1 MGYVIIGNSV
11 AAVGAVEAIRKNDK
25 KGEIT
30 IISSEPYFVYSR
42 PLISDFLAGRVK
54 EDEMFYRPKDFYK
67 KNKVKTILGKKATA
81 LDTKQRKVIL
91 EDKKEISYS
100 KLLIAVGGVPFI
112 PEIKGLDRDGVFTF
126 TALDDAKKIKE
137 YVQRV
142 KRVVIIGGGLI
153 GLKAAESLEELGIR
167 VTVVE
172 LMDRVLS
179 AVLDKK
185 SSQIIQKHIIEAGI
199 DIITNNTVKEIIGR
213 DSLISGVILKD
224 EKKMDCEMVLVAIG
238 VVPNLE
244 LVRKTKIKVNRGILV
259 NEKME
264 TNIPGIFAAG
274 DVVEAYD
281 LVYQARRLTPIWPD
295 AYRQGSI
302 AGYNMSGIEKRHEG
316 SLLMNAIEFYSLP
329 FTSVGL
335 IEPNSKFNPVS
346 STGQNSKSRKGKEYT
361 TLTKF
366 NAKQKTY
373 KKIVLK
379 ENVIVGA
386 IFVGAIEKAG
396 VITGLIKDKTNVK
409 NFKEELLED
418 NFGLI
423 SFPKELRK
431 EKLRA

>member
-54 EDEMFYRPKDFYK
+54 EDEIFYRKHDFYK
-67 KNKVKTILGKKATA
+67 RNKVKTILGRKAIA
-81 LDTKQRKVIL
+81 LNTKQRKVIL

-100 KLLIAVGGVPFI
+100 KLLIATGGVPFI

-126 TALDDAKKIKE
+126 TALDDAKKIKK

-172 LMDRVLS
+172 LMDRILS

-185 SSQIIQKHIIEAGI
+185 SSQIIQKHLREAGI
-199 DIITNNTVKEIIGR
+199 DIITNNTVEEIIGS

-224 EKKMDCEMVLVAIG
+224 GKKVDCEMVLVAIG
-238 VVPNLE
+238 VIPSLE
-244 LVRKTKIKVNRGILV
+244 LVKKTKVKVNRGILV
-259 NEKME
+259 NERME

-302 AGYNMSGIEKRHEG
+302 AGYNMSGISQRDEG
-316 SLLMNAIEFYSLP
+316 SLQMNAIEFYSLP

-335 IEPNSKFNPVS
+335 INPEDKFQITNP
-346 STGQNSKSRKGKEYT
+346 KSQAKAQKEYKV
-361 TLTKF
+361 LTKH
-366 NAKQKTY
+366 NVQEKTY

-386 IFVGAIEKAG
+386 IFIGAIERAG
-396 VITGLIKDKTNVK
+396 IITGLIKDKTNVK
-409 NFKEELLED
+409 NLKEELLED

-431 EKLRA
+431 EKLRV

>member
-1 MGYVIIGNSV
+1 MGYVLIGNSV

-42 PLISDFLAGRVK
+42 PLISDFLAGRVE
-54 EDEMFYRPKDFYK
+54 EDEMFYRQRDFYK
-67 KNKVKTILGKKATA
+67 RNKVKTILGRKAIA
-81 LDTKQRKVIL
+81 LNTKQRKVIL
-91 EDKKEISYS
+91 EGKKEISYS
-100 KLLIAVGGVPFI
+100 KLLIATGGVPFI
-112 PEIKGLDRDGVFTF
+112 PEIKGFDRGGVFTF
-126 TALDDAKKIKE
+126 TALDDAKKIKK

-142 KRVVIIGGGLI
+142 KRVIIIGGGLI

-172 LMDRVLS
+172 LMDRILS

-185 SSQIIQKHIIEAGI
+185 SSQIIQKHIIEVGI
-199 DIITNNTVKEIIGR
+199 DIITNNTVKEIIGS

-224 EKKMDCEMVLVAIG
+224 EKKVDCEMVLVAIG
-238 VVPNLE
+238 VIPSLE
-244 LVRKTKIKVNRGILV
+244 LVKKTKVKVNRGILV
-259 NEKME
+259 NDRME

-302 AGYNMSGIEKRHEG
+302 AGYNMSGIEKRYEG
-316 SLLMNAIEFYSLP
+316 SLPMNAIEFYSLP

-335 IEPNSKFNPVS
+335 INPEDKFQITNP
-346 STGQNSKSRKGKEYT
+346 KSQAKAQKEYKV
-361 TLTKF
+361 LTKH
-366 NAKQKTY
+366 NAKEKTY

-379 ENVIVGA
+379 ENIIVGA
-386 IFVGAIEKAG
+386 IFVGAIERAG

-409 NFKEELLED
+409 NLKEELLED

>member
-11 AAVGAVEAIRKNDK
+11 SAVGAVEAIRKNDK

-42 PLISDFLAGRVK
+42 PLISDFLAGRVR
-54 EDEMFYRPKDFYK
+54 EDEMFYRQKDFYK
-67 KNKVKTILGKKATA
+67 KNRIKTILGKKAISIN
-81 LDTKQRKVIL
+81 TKQRKVIL

-259 NEKME
+259 NERME

-281 LVYQARRLTPIWPD
+281 LIYQARRLTPIWPD

>member
-54 EDEMFYRPKDFYK
+54 EDEMFYRQRDFYK
-67 KNKVKTILGKKATA
+67 KNKVKTILGRLAIA
-81 LDTKQRKVIL
+81 INTKQRKVIL
-91 EDKKEISYS
+91 EDKKEISYP
-100 KLLIAVGGVPFI
+100 KLLIATGGVPFI

-126 TALDDAKKIKE
+126 TALDDAKKIKK

-172 LMDRVLS
+172 LMDRILS

-185 SSQIIQKHIIEAGI
+185 SSQIIQKHIIEVGI
-199 DIITNNTVKEIIGR
+199 DIITNNTVKEIIGS

-224 EKKMDCEMVLVAIG
+224 GKKVDCEMVLVAIG
-238 VVPNLE
+238 VIPSLE
-244 LVRKTKIKVNRGILV
+244 LVKKTKVKVNRGILV
-259 NEKME
+259 NDRME

-335 IEPNSKFNPVS
+335 INPEDKFSNP
-346 STGQNSKSRKGKEYT
+346 KSQAKAQKEYKV
-361 TLTKF
+361 LTKH
-366 NAKQKTY
+366 NAREKTY

-386 IFVGAIEKAG
+386 IFVGAIERAG
-396 VITGLIKDKTNVK
+396 IITGLIKDKTNVK

>member
-30 IISSEPYFVYSR
+30 IISSEPYFAYSR
-42 PLISDFLAGRVK
+42 PLISDFLAGRVR
-54 EDEMFYRPKDFYK
+54 EDEMFYRQRDFYK
-67 KNKVKTILGKKATA
+67 KNKVKTILGRLAIA
-81 LDTKQRKVIL
+81 INTKQRKVIL
-91 EDKKEISYS
+91 EGKKEISYS
-100 KLLIAVGGVPFI
+100 KLLIATGGVPFI

-126 TALDDAKKIKE
+126 TALDDAKKIKK
-137 YVQRV
+137 YVKRV

-153 GLKAAESLEELGIR
+153 GLKAAESLEELGIK

-172 LMDRVLS
+172 LMDRILS

-185 SSQIIQKHIIEAGI
+185 SSQIIQKHLIEVGI
-199 DIITNNTVKEIIGR
+199 DIITNNTVKEIIGS

-224 EKKMDCEMVLVAIG
+224 GKKVDCEMVLVAIG
-238 VVPNLE
+238 VIPSLE
-244 LVRKTKIKVNRGILV
+244 LVKKTKVKVNRGILV
-259 NEKME
+259 NDQME

-335 IEPNSKFNPVS
+335 INPEDKFQITNP
-346 STGQNSKSRKGKEYT
+346 KSQAKAQKEYKV
-361 TLTKF
+361 LTKH
-366 NAKQKTY
+366 NAKEKTY

-386 IFVGAIEKAG
+386 IFIGAIERAG
-396 VITGLIKDKTNVK
+396 IITGLIKDKTNVK
-409 NFKEELLED
+409 NLKEELLED

>member
-1 MGYVIIGNSV
+1 
-11 AAVGAVEAIRKNDK
+11 
-25 KGEIT
+25 
-30 IISSEPYFVYSR
+30 
-42 PLISDFLAGRVK
+42 
-54 EDEMFYRPKDFYK
+54 
-67 KNKVKTILGKKATA
+67 
-81 LDTKQRKVIL
+81 
-91 EDKKEISYS
+91 
-100 KLLIAVGGVPFI
+100 
-112 PEIKGLDRDGVFTF
+112 
-126 TALDDAKKIKE
+126 
-137 YVQRV
+137 
-142 KRVVIIGGGLI
+142 
-153 GLKAAESLEELGIR
+153 
-167 VTVVE
+167 
-172 LMDRVLS
+172 
-179 AVLDKK
+179 VLDKK

>member
-1 MGYVIIGNSV
+1 M
-11 AAVGAVEAIRKNDK
+11 
-25 KGEIT
+25 
-30 IISSEPYFVYSR
+30 
-42 PLISDFLAGRVK
+42 
-54 EDEMFYRPKDFYK
+54 
-67 KNKVKTILGKKATA
+67 
-81 LDTKQRKVIL
+81 
-91 EDKKEISYS
+91 
-100 KLLIAVGGVPFI
+100 
-112 PEIKGLDRDGVFTF
+112 
-126 TALDDAKKIKE
+126 
-137 YVQRV
+137 
-142 KRVVIIGGGLI
+142 
-153 GLKAAESLEELGIR
+153 
-167 VTVVE
+167 
-172 LMDRVLS
+172 
-179 AVLDKK
+179 
-185 SSQIIQKHIIEAGI
+185 
-199 DIITNNTVKEIIGR
+199 KEIIGR

-259 NEKME
+259 NERME

-281 LVYQARRLTPIWPD
+281 LIYQARRLTPIWPD

-316 SLLMNAIEFYSLP
+316 SLLMNATEFYSLP

-346 STGQNSKSRKGKEYT
+346 STGQHSKSRKGKEYT